1 MLARVMTKHL
11 VVKATTSSSVVAGPD
26 GGIAGAGETSSGRDT
41 LNGGNG
47 NDYIWAVMK
56 MTFSRA
62 ILVTT
67 PSTVVLVA
75 TS

>member
-1 MLARVMTKHL
+1 MMKYL
-11 VVKATTSSSVVAGPD
+11 VVKATTSSSVVAGLLTVALPVRVKLAPVE
-26 GGIAGAGETSSGRDT
+26 ILSTVATATIISGP
-41 LNGGNG
+41 
-47 NDYIWAVMK
+47 VMK

-67 PSTVVLVA
+67 PSTVVLVP